1 MIPDSQA
8 LLEPGPALTTAAR
21 CGRGLLH
28 GILSG
33 VLLVA
38 VSGCVTSRVE
48 DVREGATGIADG
60 EGVVIMAK
68 SYHLGN
74 ETEANFV
81 ECVGDEIA
89 EGRSGLR
96 VIPHKQ
102 FVDALFPWFEPRT
115 APAETKGLP
124 ELMQRPGVAET
135 IARQGVR
142 YVVWLDGNTD
152 RVAGGGSMSCAAG
165 PGGGGCF
172 GFAWWQN
179 DSKYEASVWDL
190 HGLEDAGS
198 VSTDVSGTSF
208 LPAIVIPIPLIART
222 QSHACGGLAEQLK
235 LFIIGEQ
242 QGKESDT

>member
-1 MIPDSQA
+1 MIPAS
-8 LLEPGPALTTAAR
+8 LTVVQG
-21 CGRGLLH
+21 GRG
-28 GILSG
+28 ILVG
-33 VLLVA
+33 GLAVLLA
-38 VSGCVTSRVE
+38 GCVTSRVE
-48 DVREGATGIADG
+48 DVRQGATGIADG

-74 ETEANFV
+74 ETEADFV
-81 ECVGDEIA
+81 RCVGEEMA

-96 VIPHKQ
+96 VIPHQ
-102 FVDALFPWFEPRT
+102 EFVDALFPWFEPRT

-124 ELMQRPGVAET
+124 DLMQRPGVPEM
-135 IARQGVR
+135 IAKKGVR
-142 YVVWLDGNTD
+142 YVVWLDGTTD

-190 HGLEDAGS
+190 QGLEDAGS

-235 LFIIGEQ
+235 LFIIGEK
-242 QGKESDT
+242 GKADT